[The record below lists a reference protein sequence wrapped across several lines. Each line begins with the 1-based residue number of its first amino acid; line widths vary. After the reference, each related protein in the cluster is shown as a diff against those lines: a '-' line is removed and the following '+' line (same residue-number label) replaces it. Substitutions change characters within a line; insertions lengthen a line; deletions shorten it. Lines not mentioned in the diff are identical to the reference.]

1 MAIRVRLI
9 PAFWVYA
16 GGAVTNLPTN
26 TIGPDVRVLL
36 IDDHALFRRGLRL
49 MLREVFPTV
58 DVSEADR
65 CAAAADMQE
74 QRFDLIFLDWNMPGI
89 QGELALDAIKLAFPA
104 CPVVVVSGEED
115 AGVIRS
121 AIARGAAGYVPKA
134 AKPEV
139 MLGALQLILAGGVYL
154 PLEALGGT
162 RSGAP
167 GVNQGAAPLN
177 ELTERQFDVLRR
189 ALKGTP
195 NKLIARELAI
205 SEGTVK
211 SHLSSAFR
219 VLDVR
224 NRTEALYSAA
234 RLGLRL

>member
-1 MAIRVRLI
+1 MLE
-9 PAFWVYA
+9 PLL
-16 GGAVTNLPTN
+16 TNSATT

-58 DVSEADR
+58 DVSEADG
-65 CAAAADMQE
+65 CAAASDMQE
-74 QRFDLIFLDWNMPGI
+74 LSFDLIFLDWNMPGI

-104 CPVVVVSGEED
+104 CPVVVMSGEED

-121 AIARGAAGYVPKA
+121 AISRGAAGYVPKA
-134 AKPEV
+134 TQPEV

-154 PLEALGGT
+154 PPLVLGVAH
-162 RSGAP
+162 RGADAP
-167 GVNQGAAPLN
+167 AHPPSPLN
-177 ELTERQFDVLRR
+177 ELTERQLAVLRR

-195 NKLIARELAI
+195 NKLIARDLAI

-211 SHLSSAFR
+211 SHLSTAFR
-219 VLDVR
+219 ALDVR

-234 RLGLRL
+234 KLGFRL

>member
-1 MAIRVRLI
+1 M
-9 PAFWVYA
+9 
-16 GGAVTNLPTN
+16 
-26 TIGPDVRVLL
+26 RVLL

-58 DVSEADR
+58 DVSEADG
-65 CAAAADMQE
+65 CAAGADMHE
-74 QRFDLIFLDWNMPGI
+74 LSFDLIFLDWNMPGI
-89 QGELALDAIKLAFPA
+89 QGELALDAIKLAFPP
-104 CPVVVVSGEED
+104 CPVVVMSGEED
-115 AGVIRS
+115 ASVIRS

-154 PLEALGGT
+154 PPQVLG
-162 RSGAP
+162 AA
-167 GVNQGAAPLN
+167 QGAADAPARPPSPLS
-177 ELTERQFDVLRR
+177 ELTDRQLEVLRR

-195 NKLIARELAI
+195 NKLIARDLAI

-219 VLDVR
+219 ALDVR

-234 RLGLRL
+234 KLGLRL

>member
-1 MAIRVRLI
+1 MLE
-9 PAFWVYA
+9 PLL
-16 GGAVTNLPTN
+16 TNSATT

-58 DVSEADR
+58 DVSEADG
-65 CAAAADMQE
+65 CAAASDMQE
-74 QRFDLIFLDWNMPGI
+74 VSFDLIFLDWNMPGI

-104 CPVVVVSGEED
+104 CPVVVMSGEDD

-121 AIARGAAGYVPKA
+121 AIARGASGYVPKA
-134 AKPEV
+134 AQPEV

-154 PLEALGGT
+154 PPQVLGAT
-162 RSGAP
+162 HR
-167 GVNQGAAPLN
+167 GAATPVHSASPLN
-177 ELTERQFDVLRR
+177 ALTERQLEVLRR

-195 NKLIARELAI
+195 NKVIARELAI

-219 VLDVR
+219 ALDVR

-234 RLGLRL
+234 KLGLRL